1 MSAVEDARAF
11 FAASYAAGEGD
22 AEGEMMV
29 QIDPELLLSPEVT
42 GFMIS
47 EWMKHLA
54 AAHVKAGHAA
64 APDAALQTILGT
76 CLGQLT
82 EGADDEPA
90 PRPN

>member
-1 MSAVEDARAF
+1 MSGPEDARTF
-11 FAASYAAGEGD
+11 FAASYAVGEGED
-22 AEGEMMV
+22 GGEMMV
-29 QIDPELLLSPEVT
+29 QIDPDLLLSPEVT

-54 AAHVKAGHAA
+54 AAHVQAGHAE
-64 APDAALQTILGT
+64 APDAALRTILGT

-82 EGADDEPA
+82 EGDDDA